1 MQPNATGMAMARGLL
16 TFMTTIV
23 RECGKRA
30 WTTQTHEMFQNEL
43 IRQKDLP
50 EGVAADGRLLA
61 PFQVAATTYLRSS
74 KEVTESLTRAQAMHN
89 VQLRI
94 QVAGR

>member
-1 MQPNATGMAMARGLL
+1 MQPNATGLVMSQDLL
-16 TFMTTIV
+16 RFITTIV
-23 RECGKRA
+23 RECGERA
-30 WTTQTHEMFQNEL
+30 WGIQTHEMFQNEL